1 MNKQEFLARLRKGL
15 HGLPQDDID
24 ERLTFY
30 NEMIEDR
37 MEEGLSE
44 EEAVSAVGNVQ
55 EIVAQ
60 TVAETPLTKIAK
72 ERIKPKRRLS
82 TTEIVLLA
90 LGSPIWLS
98 LGIAAVAVILSLYVS
113 LWAVIISLWAVFG
126 ALIGCSFGCIATG
139 IVFACSDNAITGLAM
154 IGAGI
159 FSAGISVYIFFGCKA
174 ATEGIIALTKKLV
187 LCVKNRF
194 IKKEELQ

>member
-1 MNKQEFLARLRKGL
+1 MTKRTKKEIMKLKRHLRAW
-15 HGLPQDDID
+15 
-24 ERLTFY
+24 E
-30 NEMIEDR
+30 
-37 MEEGLSE
+37 
-44 EEAVSAVGNVQ
+44 V
-55 EIVAQ
+55 
-60 TVAETPLTKIAK
+60 
-72 ERIKPKRRLS
+72 
-82 TTEIVLLA
+82 VLLV

-98 LGIAAVAVILSLYVS
+98 LLIAAVVVIVSLYVV
-113 LWAVIISLWAVFG
+113 LWSIIISLWAVFG

-139 IVFACSDNAITGLAM
+139 IAFACSDNAITGLAM

-187 LCVKNRF
+187 LRVKNRF